1 VGAAVISKL
10 LAVVAIA
17 IAVVAQLL
25 MFAAESLGDLSD
37 EWNSDT

>member
-1 VGAAVISKL
+1 VISKL

-17 IAVVAQLL
+17 IAVIAQLL

>member
-1 VGAAVISKL
+1 MGAAVISKL

-17 IAVVAQLL
+17 IAVIAQLL